1 MTRTMGCVAGAIVLL
16 AAIPGCGDSNGN
28 TGGSGAGGATDA
40 TTASGTTVTG
50 MPTSPPT
57 IASFVASPAA
67 ITAGET
73 STLSWTVSDGQL
85 ALNGMQVTGT
95 SLVVSPTLTT
105 TYTLTASNGAGQA
118 SAETTITVAP
128 AVSSVPSN
136 PIAFTKDVPFTVD
149 SGTTNYVFV
158 PSQYDSTHMTPIT
171 LLVWLHG
178 CGGMSSGDI
187 YMVSPG
193 GSQSWISLAVGGQ
206 EGNCWNVDT
215 DPAKVMAAIAD
226 IKTHFNIKPKGVIMG
241 GYSSG
246 GDLSYRTAFYNAN
259 TFAGLIIENS
269 SPYRDTGS
277 SEAASLAAATWK
289 VNVLHLAHL
298 QDTTY
303 PIAGVRQ
310 ETDTMTG
317 AGYPMTRIEVD
328 GGHYDNAG
336 ATENGHAVPGTSADL
351 VTYLL
356 PALDAGWTSP

>member
-1 MTRTMGCVAGAIVLL
+1 
-16 AAIPGCGDSNGN
+16 
-28 TGGSGAGGATDA
+28 
-40 TTASGTTVTG
+40 
-50 MPTSPPT
+50 
-57 IASFVASPAA
+57 
-67 ITAGET
+67 
-73 STLSWTVSDGQL
+73 
-85 ALNGMQVTGT
+85 
-95 SLVVSPTLTT
+95 VSPTLTT
-105 TYTLTASNGAGQA
+105 TYTLRATNGAGQT
-118 SAETTITVAP
+118 SAEATVTVAP

-158 PSQYDSTHMTPIT
+158 PSKYDSTHMTPIS

-277 SEAASLAAATWK
+277 SQAASLAAAAWK
-289 VNVLHLAHL
+289 FNVLHLAHL

-310 ETDTMTG
+310 ETDTLTG
-317 AGYPMTRIEVD
+317 AGYPMMRIEVD

-336 ATENGHAVPGTSADL
+336 AIENGHAVPGTSADL

-356 PALDAGWTSP
+356 PALDAGWTAP